1 MINILQWMILY
12 SKLFNKSRQISRL
25 SIDSYLNFAVLVCT
39 LLFLY
44 DKILI
49 NSLILGQ
56 VRYKYLVLRSLNLLQ
71 MQRKWYSDS
80 TKERTQS
87 LHILSFLSVL
97 FILSISI
104 SSLCDDNLN
113 FVIDILEDSLVR
125 LFR

>member
-1 MINILQWMILY
+1 MILY
-12 SKLFNKSRQISRL
+12 SKLFNRSRQISRL

-71 MQRKWYSDS
+71 MQRKWYSDL